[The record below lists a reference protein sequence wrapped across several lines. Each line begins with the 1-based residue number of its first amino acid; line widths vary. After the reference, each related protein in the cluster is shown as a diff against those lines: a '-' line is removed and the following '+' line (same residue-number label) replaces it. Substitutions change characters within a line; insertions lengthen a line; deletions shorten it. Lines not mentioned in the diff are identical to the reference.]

1 MGWSFLSDEN
11 EEQIATYIRDFQAA
25 GFPLTMLRVRSLAW
39 QYADL
44 NGIPGFSQD
53 DQKVGNRWGI
63 YFLK

>member
-1 MGWSFLSDEN
+1 MGWSFLSDED
-11 EEQIATYIRDFQAA
+11 EEQIATCICEFQAA
-25 GFPLTMLRVRSLAW
+25 GFPLTMSRVRSLAW

-53 DQKVGNRWGI
+53 DQKAGHGWGI